1 MFTMFSLWPP
11 LLKLKTNSAFYAW
24 WINSYNYMTCYGVKG
39 FSGCKTRIP
48 VNDLKW
54 WSPCQPWPILQTK
67 KPTTNVCPIEPENSR
82 VQKQNLWSLLYL
94 ALIFTF
100 KKKKDQSMEQNQW
113 LDLEKPNL
121 FRMLLHSA
129 IQIEGN
135 KNIIN

>member
-1 MFTMFSLWPP
+1 
-11 LLKLKTNSAFYAW
+11 
-24 WINSYNYMTCYGVKG
+24 MTCYGVKG
-39 FSGCKTRIP
+39 FSVCKTRIP

-54 WSPCQPWPILQTK
+54 WSPCQPLPVLQTK

-94 ALIFTF
+94 ALIFTL
-100 KKKKDQSMEQNQW
+100 KKKKIKVWSKTYDLTWKNPIYFCNQ
-113 LDLEKPNL
+113 
-121 FRMLLHSA
+121 MLLHSA